1 MRLFHPMYV
10 VVSVLAI
17 TYAMPME
24 VQHHHHRGPN
34 SNTNMHRQ
42 IVVLF
47 KQAVP
52 YNPPDDTDVN
62 QDYLRVRTSNS
73 IRLAVENEQGQV
85 EYRHPFVE
93 MITIVTM
100 NEMQTGRR
108 VIEFPHSDLDA
119 PCEIAWKFEDE
130 GDIPLSR
137 YRIGHLAKHDNVHGV
152 ISDGDWIPSNEKKTI
167 ENASS
172 PPSLT
177 THDWDAVHTET
188 SDKVEAE
195 IEESNKKTQRKERL
209 RSSNNKYKR
218 PPRPSTSRKK
228 GLKQSED
235 SKSGGEA

>member
-34 SNTNMHRQ
+34 YTNMHRQ
-42 IVVLF
+42 IDVLF

-73 IRLAVENEQGQV
+73 IRLAVYNEQGQV

-108 VIEFPHSDLDA
+108 VIQFPHSDLDA

-152 ISDGDWIPSNEKKTI
+152 ISDGDWIPSNEKKII

-195 IEESNKKTQRKERL
+195 IEKSNKTQRK
-209 RSSNNKYKR
+209 SSNNKYKR
-218 PPRPSTSRKK
+218 PPRPSRNFKA
-228 GLKQSED
+228 LKQSED